1 MPGSD
6 EFVDDFSHDILDGN
20 HQLLRNLRAA
30 YAALGIECTVL
41 FEGGLVRVHFP
52 DEAVV
57 IGVGG
62 DLPAISPSIFDIDS
76 APTALDIG
84 LIAHFG
90 EN

>member
-20 HQLLRNLRAA
+20 HPLLLNLRAA
-30 YAALGIECTVL
+30 YDALGIECTVL

-52 DEAVV
+52 GHAIVV
-57 IGVGG
+57 GAG
-62 DLPAISPSIFDIDS
+62 SIFDQAATS
-76 APTALDIG
+76 LDIC
-84 LIAHFG
+84 LIPHFG

>member
-6 EFVDDFSHDILDGN
+6 EYVDDFSHDILDGN
-20 HQLLRNLRAA
+20 HPLLRNLRAS

-52 DEAVV
+52 GEAVV
-57 IGVGG
+57 VEVGG
-62 DLPAISPSIFDIDS
+62 DSPALSPSIFDIDS
-76 APTALDIG
+76 APMALDIG
-84 LIAHFG
+84 LIPHFG